1 MNSYKSHFDHL
12 GERIQAETKHSY
24 LLELF
29 DALIVAML
37 FALPFIVYFADM

>member
-1 MNSYKSHFDHL
+1 MTYRQHFDHL

-24 LLELF
+24 MTELF

-37 FALPFIVYFADM
+37 FALPFIIYFAEM